1 MTILQEIVFVVVN
14 MDRDIAIKVV
24 GLTKY
29 YGKFLAVDHINLEI
43 YDREIF
49 GFLGPNGAGKSTT
62 LLMLTTVLKPSEGTA
77 YVYGYDIRKYPDKV
91 RSLIGIAFQDPKLFW
106 IHTPYEILIWHAK
119 VCGYRGSKAREVVRD
134 VLSMLNMWEARNK
147 RAMELSGGMRK
158 RVEIAKVFIQKP
170 RVAIFDEPTAQ
181 IDVTGKHMIWDM
193 IRGLRDEGST
203 IILAT
208 NELYEADILSDRI
221 GIIYKGKIVAVGTPK
236 ELKDTIPGGDILEIQ
251 VEGGLS
257 NGLLSRLEGYREV
270 SKVELVDSTV
280 KLYLNRVEELLPQ
293 ILEGLIRNGVKVKS
307 VNMREP
313 TLDDV
318 FMHYTGA
325 RLKEED

>member
-1 MTILQEIVFVVVN
+1 
-14 MDRDIAIKVV
+14 MDGDVAIKIV

-43 YDREIF
+43 YDKEIF

-62 LLMLTTVLKPSEGTA
+62 LLMLTTVLKPSDGTA
-77 YVYGYDIRKYPDKV
+77 YIYGYDIRKDPDKV
-91 RSLIGIAFQDPKLFW
+91 RSLVGIAFQDPKLFW

-119 VCGYRGSKAREVVRD
+119 VCGYRGSKAKEVVKD
-134 VLSMLNMWEARNK
+134 VLTTLNMWDARNK
-147 RAMELSGGMRK
+147 RAFELSGGMRK

-170 RVAIFDEPTAQ
+170 KVAIFDEPTAQ
-181 IDVTGKHMIWDM
+181 IDVTGKHMIWNM

-208 NELYEADILSDRI
+208 NELYEADVLSDRV
-221 GIIYKGKIVAVGTPK
+221 GIIYKGRIVAVGTPK

-251 VEGGLS
+251 VEGSLSDGLVS
-257 NGLLSRLEGYREV
+257 HLEAYPDV
-270 SKVELVDSTV
+270 SKVQLVDSTI
-280 KLYLNRVEELLPQ
+280 KLYLNRVEELLPK
-293 ILEGLIRNGVKVKS
+293 ILEDLIRNGVRVKS

-325 RLKEED
+325 KLREG

>member
-1 MTILQEIVFVVVN
+1 MQKE
-14 MDRDIAIKVV
+14 DIAIKIV

-62 LLMLTTVLKPSEGTA
+62 LLMLTTVLKPSDGTA
-77 YVYGYDIRKYPDKV
+77 YVYGYDIRKNPDKV
-91 RSLIGIAFQDPKLFW
+91 RELVGIAFQDPKLFW

-119 VCGYRGSKAREVVRD
+119 VCGYRGAKAKEIVKD
-134 VLSMLNMWEARNK
+134 VLTTLNMWEARNK
-147 RAMELSGGMRK
+147 KAFELSGGMRK
-158 RVEIAKVFIQKP
+158 RVEIAKIFIQKP

-181 IDVTGKHMIWDM
+181 IDVSGKHMIWDM
-193 IRGLRDEGST
+193 IRSIRDEGST

-208 NELYEADILSDRI
+208 NELYEADVLSDRV
-221 GIIYKGKIVAVGTPK
+221 GIIYKGRIVAAGSPK
-236 ELKDTIPGGDILEIQ
+236 ELKDTIPGGDVLEIY
-251 VEGGLS
+251 VDNMPS
-257 NGLLSRLEGYREV
+257 NGVIDNLNSYKEV
-270 SKVELVDSTV
+270 SKVELVDSTIRV
-280 KLYLNRVEELLPQ
+280 YLNKVEELLPK
-293 ILEGLIRNGVKVKS
+293 ILEYLIKNKVRVKS

-318 FMHYTGA
+318 FIHYTGA
-325 RLKEED
+325 RLRED

>member
-1 MTILQEIVFVVVN
+1 MDLKKFYFVESDMQREDV
-14 MDRDIAIKVV
+14 AIKIV

-29 YGKFLAVDHINLEI
+29 YGKFLAVDHIDLEI

-77 YVYGYDIRKYPDKV
+77 YVYGYDIRKNPDKV
-91 RSLIGIAFQDPKLFW
+91 RELVGIAFQDPKLFW

-119 VCGYRGSKAREVVRD
+119 VCGYRGVKAKEIVKD
-134 VLSMLNMWEARNK
+134 VLTTLNMWEARNK
-147 RAMELSGGMRK
+147 KAFELSGGMRK
-158 RVEIAKVFIQKP
+158 RVEIAKIFIQKP

-181 IDVTGKHMIWDM
+181 IDVSGKHMIWDM
-193 IRGLRDEGST
+193 IRSLRDEGST

-208 NELYEADILSDRI
+208 NELYEADVLSDRV
-221 GIIYKGKIVAVGTPK
+221 GIIYKGRIVAAGSPK
-236 ELKDTIPGGDILEIQ
+236 ELKDTIPGGDVLEIY
-251 VEGGLS
+251 VDNIPS
-257 NGLLSRLEGYREV
+257 NGVIDTLNSYKEV
-270 SKVELVDSTV
+270 SKVELVDSTI
-280 KLYLNRVEELLPQ
+280 KLYLNKVEELLPK
-293 ILEGLIRNGVKVKS
+293 ILEYLIKNRVKVKS

-318 FMHYTGA
+318 FIHYTGA
-325 RLKEED
+325 RLRED

>member
-1 MTILQEIVFVVVN
+1 MQREDV
-14 MDRDIAIKVV
+14 AIKIV

-29 YGKFLAVDHINLEI
+29 YGKFLAVDHIDLEI

-77 YVYGYDIRKYPDKV
+77 YVYGYDIRKNPDKV
-91 RSLIGIAFQDPKLFW
+91 RELVGIAFQDPKLFW

-119 VCGYRGSKAREVVRD
+119 VCGYRGVKAKEIVKD
-134 VLSMLNMWEARNK
+134 VLTTLNMWEARNK
-147 RAMELSGGMRK
+147 KAFELSGGMRK
-158 RVEIAKVFIQKP
+158 RVEIAKIFIQKP

-181 IDVTGKHMIWDM
+181 IDVSGKHMIWDM
-193 IRGLRDEGST
+193 IRSLRDEGST

-208 NELYEADILSDRI
+208 NELYEADVLSDRV
-221 GIIYKGKIVAVGTPK
+221 GIIYKGRIVAAGSPK
-236 ELKDTIPGGDILEIQ
+236 ELKDTIPGGDVLEIY
-251 VEGGLS
+251 VDNIPS
-257 NGLLSRLEGYREV
+257 NGVIDTLNSYKEV
-270 SKVELVDSTV
+270 SKVELVDSTI
-280 KLYLNRVEELLPQ
+280 KLYLNKVEELLPK
-293 ILEGLIRNGVKVKS
+293 ILEYLIKNRVKVKS

-318 FMHYTGA
+318 FIHYTGA
-325 RLKEED
+325 RLRED